1 MKKKILLIIA
11 TAATFNAAAQNTLK
25 IYTSNPEAAFIAYI
39 NGEKQNS
46 LPDSEDEYEINCSVA
61 EIKLTFKSDTVSD
74 IVKIVKFKNG
84 VSKRTFEIVEK
95 TYFGMKMSKIS
106 RQNIQE
112 PDEKSNALE
121 GKVYD
126 IFKLEE
132 K

>member
-1 MKKKILLIIA
+1 M
-11 TAATFNAAAQNTLK
+11 
-25 IYTSNPEAAFIAYI
+25 
-39 NGEKQNS
+39 
-46 LPDSEDEYEINCSVA
+46 PDSEDEYEINCSVA

-95 TYFGMKMSKIS
+95 TDFGMKMSKIS